1 LSVVFEVY
9 VIAEEKFCVN

>member
-9 VIAEEKFCVN
+9 IIAEEKFCVN